1 MQEELRDLKSVHGD
15 RLRLVKSKGDTAPF
29 PITVRAEILTPEDLY
44 VYDVSGFQVETPL
57 TLGETSG

>member
-15 RLRLVKSKGDTAPF
+15 RLRLVKSKRDTAPF

-44 VYDVSGFQVETPL
+44 VYDVSGFQVGMP
-57 TLGETSG
+57 